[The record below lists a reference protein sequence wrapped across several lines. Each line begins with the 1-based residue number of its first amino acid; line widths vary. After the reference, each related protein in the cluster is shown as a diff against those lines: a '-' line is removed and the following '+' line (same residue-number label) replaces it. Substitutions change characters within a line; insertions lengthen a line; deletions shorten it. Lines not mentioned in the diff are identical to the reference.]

1 MTEAALWTTTRGA
14 LSPYGRLVRVENPA
28 TPGTP
33 DVYYS
38 FPGGRR
44 GWIELKH
51 LDEWPARFD
60 TPIRIPHLTLDQ
72 VMWMEEEVRMGGR
85 AFLLLQVEQCYML
98 VLPKHARLIFDCQ
111 MVKEDVLD
119 RALIAARGQF
129 PALGVV
135 QLLRTINPID
145 AP

>member
-1 MTEAALWTTTRGA
+1 MKAG

-28 TPGTP
+28 APGTP

-51 LDEWPARFD
+51 LDDWPMRHD

-72 VMWMEEEVRMGGR
+72 VMWMEEETRMGGR
-85 AFLLLQVEQCYML
+85 AFLLLQIRRHYLLLLPPTVRL
-98 VLPKHARLIFDCQ
+98 VWSCQLNGPELIFS
-111 MVKEDVLD
+111 
-119 RALIAARGQF
+119 ALVVEEGSF
-129 PALGVV
+129 PALEVA
-135 QLLRTINPID
+135 QFLRSINPID